1 MKDKTR
7 YCPIPYAITEIT
19 MNRARLKS
27 EAGDCVPRRLEIR
40 SSEVSTINAAITITA
55 IIRIDLFPTFGDD
68 DIALR
73 IVASYNLV
81 MLTNGLTGIIIFG
94 HMIQ

>member
-55 IIRIDLFPTFGDD
+55 IIRMDLFPTFGDD
-68 DIALR
+68 NVALWNA
-73 IVASYNLV
+73 ASYNLV
-81 MLTNGLTGIIIFG
+81 MLINSLTGIIIFG
-94 HMIQ
+94 HVIQ

>member
-7 YCPIPYAITEIT
+7 YCPTPYAITEIT
-19 MNRARLKS
+19 MKRASLIS
-27 EAGDCVPRRLEIR
+27 EADDCVPRRSEIR

-55 IIRIDLFPTFGDD
+55 TIRIDLFPTFGDD
-68 DIALR
+68 NIALR
-73 IVASYNLV
+73 IVASSNLV
-81 MLTNGLTGIIIFG
+81 MLINGLTGIIIFG

>member
-1 MKDKTR
+1 
-7 YCPIPYAITEIT
+7 
-19 MNRARLKS
+19 MNRIRLKS

-55 IIRIDLFPTFGDD
+55 IIRMDLFPTFGDD
-68 DIALR
+68 NVALW

-81 MLTNGLTGIIIFG
+81 MLINSLTGIIIFG
-94 HMIQ
+94 HVIQ